1 MVACGRFKREAGLSC
16 SYSRMARFALFLL
29 VRRGSCLSRLL
40 QALTPLF
47 APWRAWVYEYRYSC
61 RSISRIWKKD
71 TNTNQELVSNAFDS
85 RAGVRDGELDGEA
98 VCGAEEGDL
107 PEMGEVHLAA
117 KRLLADHDPDIRG
130 GPGAERGEEG
140 DGT

>member
-40 QALTPLF
+40 QALTSLF
-47 APWRAWVYEYRYSC
+47 APWRAWVNNNGYGKK
-61 RSISRIWKKD
+61 IQTRIR
-71 TNTNQELVSNAFDS
+71 ELVSNAFDS

-117 KRLLADHDPDIRG
+117 KRLFADHDPVIRG
-130 GPGAERGEEG
+130 GPGAERGDEG